1 MANYPPSPH
10 YIILSIS
17 LPWLPLGKMEGLDER
32 TPQLASEVYPD
43 KPQEHTSPDP
53 LRQNIT
59 KLLLARWSQVDSSK
73 YNLISG
79 KGTDYAQRQL
89 HITEIKKWAKNIQS
103 RWIGPNS
110 WLQRYITGA
119 LCWSDYQKVI
129 NNLHR
134 TVKLLK
140 IAPDSEISIAREQR
154 LERRREYKKALRV
167 HKEHILFGAQQQI
180 ADAKRAHKTFL
191 EQYREGIQPTNM
203 EAISRM
209 DEAEPEEKR
218 YSQLT
223 AEERF
228 TFLEGLWNEDTFVSF
243 LWEFRG
249 VLHLK

>member
-1 MANYPPSPH
+1 
-10 YIILSIS
+10 
-17 LPWLPLGKMEGLDER
+17 MEGLDER

-167 HKEHILFGAQQQI
+167 HKEHILIGPSSRLLMPNERTRRSWSNI
-180 ADAKRAHKTFL
+180 AKVSSLLTREQSAEWRMLSLKRIT
-191 EQYREGIQPTNM
+191 M
-203 EAISRM
+203 CS
-209 DEAEPEEKR
+209 
-218 YSQLT
+218 
-223 AEERF
+223 
-228 TFLEGLWNEDTFVSF
+228 
-243 LWEFRG
+243 
-249 VLHLK
+249 